1 MALHC
6 ASKRLVKKDFN
17 ISCQEMAFFLLGK
30 ILVRQLDNGT
40 ILKGRIVETECYLGN
55 EDKASKSYNGR
66 RTPANEPMY
75 MPFGTCY
82 VYQTYGMYYCFNISS
97 VEPGAAVLL
106 RSLEPIVGMEEM
118 KQFRQGK
125 RASEITKPEKLCD
138 GPSKLCISMDIKKD
152 NCNKLD
158 LGDPDNNML
167 WVEDDFLMNPDHLS
181 VVKTSRI
188 GIESAGEEWAQKP
201 LRFYIAGNSSVS
213 KRDKRAEKH
222 LLIN

>member
-75 MPFGTCY
+75 MPF
-82 VYQTYGMYYCFNISS
+82 
-97 VEPGAAVLL
+97 EPGAAVLL

-201 LRFYIAGNSSVS
+201 LRFYIAGDTNFVIW
-213 KRDKRAEKH
+213 K
-222 LLIN
+222 N